1 MALDPQARRA
11 EGVSPI
17 SLADLEGSR
26 GKDGYGVN
34 LSTSTYTNPGPTAN
48 LRGIEANTNWEGST
62 TEPMIDTSPAGEVP
76 RGEKFDT
83 PDSSGLNSADH
94 LQFKWDTADSSL
106 KNSFVTVYPH
116 DAFSA
121 MGETYPAN
129 GGLDG
134 ES

>member
-11 EGVSPI
+11 EGVEQISP
-17 SLADLEGSR
+17 ADLEGSR

-34 LSTSTYTNPGPTAN
+34 LPTSTYTNPGPTAN
-48 LRGIEANTNWEGST
+48 LRGIEANTNWGGST
-62 TEPMIDTSPAGEVP
+62 SDPLIDVDTAGESAHAP
-76 RGEKFDT
+76 RVAL
-83 PDSSGLNSADH
+83 PDSSGRNAVGPGDPS
-94 LQFKWDTADSSL
+94 WGTADSSAR
-106 KNSFVTVYPH
+106 NSHTTIYPH

>member
-17 SLADLEGSR
+17 STADLEGSR

-34 LSTSTYTNPGPTAN
+34 LPKSSYTNPGPTAN
-48 LRGIEANTNWEGST
+48 IRGIEANTNWGGST
-62 TEPMIDTSPAGEVP
+62 TEPVIDTSPAGEVP

-83 PDSSGLNSADH
+83 SDSSGLNAAGGTEE
-94 LQFKWDTADSSL
+94 KWDTVDSSSR
-106 KNSFVTVYPH
+106 NSHTTVYPQ
-116 DAFSA
+116 DSFSA
-121 MGETYPAN
+121 MGESYPAN
-129 GGLDG
+129 GGRDG